1 MADERAD
8 EFLDKYRALEEELNN
23 RYGEDDR
30 GYGSAVIR
38 YLNDKESKPYR
49 EKLNICREIR
59 NFLSHHSEID
69 GEKIIQPSES
79 IIRFVVELTEF
90 IRRPPL
96 AVDYATPFAN
106 LLKTTRSQNVRS
118 LMKKME
124 RQGISHV
131 PVIENGECIGVF
143 SVSTVF
149 NYFLISG
156 GADVNDDMRISDF
169 EEFLPVEKHITEKF
183 RFVGRDISLYDVRA
197 EFERKVRGAK
207 KLAAV
212 FITDNGSSH
221 GRILGMIT
229 PWDVIND

>member
-1 MADERAD
+1 M
-8 EFLDKYRALEEELNN
+8 
-23 RYGEDDR
+23 
-30 GYGSAVIR
+30 
-38 YLNDKESKPYR
+38 
-49 EKLNICREIR
+49 
-59 NFLSHHSEID
+59 
-69 GEKIIQPSES
+69 
-79 IIRFVVELTEF
+79 
-90 IRRPPL
+90 
-96 AVDYATPFAN
+96 DYATPFAN